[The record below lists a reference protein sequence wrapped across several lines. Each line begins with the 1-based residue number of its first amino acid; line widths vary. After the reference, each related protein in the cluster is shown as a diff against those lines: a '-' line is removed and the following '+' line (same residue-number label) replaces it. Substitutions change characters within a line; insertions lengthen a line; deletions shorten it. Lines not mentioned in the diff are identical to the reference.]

1 MKPSDYSTH
10 CVKQKLISLGK
21 FTGLISVLLLTIDS
35 TISATLAAPTTP
47 ANLRRVE
54 QALQNLYKR
63 QLGVPIELVNCP
75 SNANLRA
82 GGTFDCQTRAQGV
95 NFKIRVNM
103 ADSRGKFNS
112 HTRGLLILS
121 KIEALI
127 QKSVKEKT
135 GVNVTANCGGKLRTA
150 RPGEA
155 FFCQVKSLQGQTR
168 KAQVT
173 VKDELGNTTVKL

>member
-1 MKPSDYSTH
+1 MNQSDYSTH
-10 CVKQKLISLGK
+10 RVKQKLISLWK
-21 FTGLISVLLLTIDS
+21 FIGLIPILLLTIDS

-54 QALQNLYKR
+54 QALQNLYRR
-63 QLGVPIELVNCP
+63 QLGVSIESVNCP

-82 GGTFDCQTRAQGV
+82 GGTFECQARAQGV
-95 NFKIRVNM
+95 NFRIRVNM
-103 ADSRGKFNS
+103 TDNRGKFNS
-112 HTRGLLILS
+112 HTRGLLVLS

-135 GVNVTANCGGKLRTA
+135 GVNVTATCGGKLRTA
-150 RPGEA
+150 RPGQT
-155 FFCQVKSLQGQTR
+155 FRCQVKSPQGQTR

-173 VKDELGNTTVKL
+173 VKDELGNSTVEL

>member
-1 MKPSDYSTH
+1 MNQSDYSTNF
-10 CVKQKLISLGK
+10 VQQKLINLCK
-21 FTGLISVLLLTIDS
+21 WTGLIPVLLLTINS
-35 TISATLAAPTTP
+35 PILATLAAPTTP

-54 QALQNLYKR
+54 QALQNLYRR
-63 QLGVPIELVNCP
+63 QLGVPIESVNCP
-75 SNANLRA
+75 NNANLKV
-82 GGTFDCQTRAQGV
+82 GGIFDCQARAQGV

-103 ADSRGKFNS
+103 TDNRGKFNS

-135 GVNVTANCGGKLRTA
+135 GANVTANCGGKLRTA
-150 RPGEA
+150 RPGVT
-155 FFCQVKSLQGQTR
+155 FRCQVKSPQGQIR
-168 KAQVT
+168 NAQVT